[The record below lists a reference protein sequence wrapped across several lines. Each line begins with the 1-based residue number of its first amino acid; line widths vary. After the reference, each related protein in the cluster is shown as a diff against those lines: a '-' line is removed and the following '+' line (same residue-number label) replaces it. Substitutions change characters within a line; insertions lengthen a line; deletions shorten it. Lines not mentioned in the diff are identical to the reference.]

1 MQYAELL
8 SMRSRPESQG
18 IASYVS
24 YLVSTSWHI
33 MAHPVTGVFCHIF
46 LPGYHLVFV
55 SNEVASCLPCER
67 GRYNPVASSDSSG
80 ACRPCERGDAR
91 PVIGRTWAQGPC
103 GSTFSLA
110 WAFDV
115 SLCPNILNELR
126 LVTT

>member
-1 MQYAELL
+1 MQFTELL
-8 SMRSRPESQG
+8 SMRSRPEPQQ

-33 MAHPVTGVFCHIF
+33 HFTGVFCLIL

-91 PVIGRTWAQGPC
+91 PVIGRTWAHGPC
-103 GSTFSLA
+103 CRTCSLA

-115 SLCPNILNELR
+115 SLCPNILNELW